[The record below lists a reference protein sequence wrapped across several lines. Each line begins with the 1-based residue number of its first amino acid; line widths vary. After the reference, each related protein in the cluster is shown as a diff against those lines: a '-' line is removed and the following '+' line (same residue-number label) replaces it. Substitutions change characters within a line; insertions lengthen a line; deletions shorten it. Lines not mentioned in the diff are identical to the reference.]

1 MYVQLTARDL
11 ITSVVPNKASHC
23 DISSVLLNHVCKYS
37 PGCFN
42 HQCTVSPSFIVRE
55 KFLISNKGK
64 ITDSCNF
71 SGDSAVGDS
80 GYEETYQAGDPTVQ
94 GGWKSH

>member
-1 MYVQLTARDL
+1 MLQSPMYSQSFLHRDKFQ
-11 ITSVVPNKASHC
+11 IT
-23 DISSVLLNHVCKYS
+23 
-37 PGCFN
+37 
-42 HQCTVSPSFIVRE
+42 
-55 KFLISNKGK
+55 NKGK

-80 GYEETYQAGDPTVQ
+80 CYEETYQASDPIVQ